1 MGMKKLILLTP
12 LLLLCCNFA
21 NAQPGF
27 SKEYVFEKS
36 TSFHNLLLN
45 EDTLIITGTAFDSIA
60 GKWGALF
67 VKMDTVGNV
76 LDYRLQLD
84 PDGDEYVF
92 SNKSALIRTN
102 DGGYARNGYLWSANA
117 TILIKLDVEGEIE
130 LVRKYFDDTVFT
142 TFQWGLIELSDGYLI
157 SGTKNRFNG
166 HNDVYAMKVDKEGN
180 EIWEKLYGEYGISE
194 NLGKCVQ
201 VDDNTFVIGAHKGI
215 GTPSPYDSTTT
226 WCRSWIFAI
235 DSLGNVKWEFQAEKY
250 EDCAVWELAP
260 TPDGGWIY
268 PTSRAEIIPEYFNNV
283 FGYTCKVVRRDSNL
297 NEVWSKELSPTS
309 WEVNYLSSIAATPD
323 GGWVAA
329 GRWVLPTTPTAF
341 GTEYNWIAGC
351 IYKLSADG
359 DSIWSRCDT
368 VAMPYQTFEHYYNG
382 MVVLPSGSVVLAGKF
397 LGDGKSHGWLVKVD
411 KDGCLE
417 ELCKVSG
424 VEDLDISDKRND
436 FIVYPNPAN
445 DFIKVLNPMNKT
457 HIPEARFKLYDLTGK
472 LINES
477 VTLDNSEHIVSVS
490 GLAQGIYFY
499 TITIN
504 GELIKSGKLGIVR

>member
-1 MGMKKLILLTP
+1 MVGAW
-12 LLLLCCNFA
+12 C
-21 NAQPGF
+21 QPGF
-27 SKEYVFEKS
+27 SKDYVLEKS
-36 TSFHNLLLN
+36 TGFHYMLLK
-45 EDTLIITGTAFDSIA
+45 EDTLIIAGTAFDSLE
-60 GKWGALF
+60 GRWGALF
-67 VKMDTVGNV
+67 VKMDTLGNI
-76 LDYRLQLD
+76 LDSRLHLD
-84 PDGDEYVF
+84 PNGDQYAF
-92 SNKSALIRTN
+92 SNKFAIIPTT
-102 DGGYARNGYLWSANA
+102 DGGYVVSCFRFSARSNVFM
-117 TILIKLDVEGEIE
+117 KLDENGNVEFLKEYVDS
-130 LVRKYFDDTVFT
+130 LVLT
-142 TFQWGLIELSDGYLI
+142 TFQWGMIELSEGYLI
-157 SGTKNRFNG
+157 SGIKQRVNG
-166 HNDVYAMKVDKEGN
+166 HNDVYVMKVDNAGN
-180 EIWEKLYGEYGISE
+180 KIWTKLYGEYGISE

-215 GTPSPYDSTTT
+215 GTSPPYDSATS

-250 EDCAVWELAP
+250 EDCAVWELAQ

-268 PTSRAEIIPEYFNNV
+268 PTSRVEIIPEYFNNV
-283 FGYTCKVVRRDSNL
+283 FGSTCKVVKRDANF
-297 NEVWSKELSPTS
+297 NEVWSKEVSPTS
-309 WEVNYLSSIAATPD
+309 WEVNYLSNIAATPD

-329 GRWVLPTTPTAF
+329 GRWLLPTTPTAF

-382 MVVLPSGSVVLAGKF
+382 MVVLPSGSVVLAGSF
-397 LGDGKSHGWLVKVD
+397 LGDGKSHGWVVKVD

-424 VEDLDISDKRND
+424 VEDLDISDRRND
-436 FIVYPNPAN
+436 FLVYPNPAS

-472 LINES
+472 LTHES

-490 GLAQGIYFY
+490 GFAQGIYFY